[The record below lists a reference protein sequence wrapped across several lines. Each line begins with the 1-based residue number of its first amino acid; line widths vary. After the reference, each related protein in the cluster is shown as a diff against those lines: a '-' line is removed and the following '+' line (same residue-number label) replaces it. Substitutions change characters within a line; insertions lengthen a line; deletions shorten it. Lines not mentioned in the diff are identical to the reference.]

1 MVTLGFGFKS
11 YVAYKYRIKKQ
22 KYVQKSNDF
31 YVQLI
36 TKALPI
42 DVKLKSNYHLSIK
55 ITVGFKS
62 FNILENPKVR
72 K

>member
-1 MVTLGFGFKS
+1 MTDFFLKLTIISIGYPMVTLGFGFKS

-22 KYVQKSNDF
+22 KHVQKLNDF

-42 DVKLKSNYHLSIK
+42 DVKLKSKTI
-55 ITVGFKS
+55 
-62 FNILENPKVR
+62 
-72 K
+72 

>member
-42 DVKLKSNYHLSIK
+42 DVKLKSN
-55 ITVGFKS
+55 ITIIG
-62 FNILENPKVR
+62 
-72 K
+72 